1 MPIIKNYGFL
11 WERQFIYRGRGNSA
25 GHLEG
30 RASGQNNADFRE
42 QIGVYALYDSNQ
54 KITYVGQAGNGNA
67 TLFGRLKQHMD
78 GPLRKRWDYFTW
90 FGFRDVNADGTLSKQ
105 QKIKARVSGFNYSQ
119 ALDQMEGILIEVIEP
134 TLNKQS
140 GKLNNAK
147 EYLQIIDDR
156 YSSITN
162 SEILQEIQSLK
173 AQIESLR

>member
-1 MPIIKNYGFL
+1 
-11 WERQFIYRGRGNSA
+11 
-25 GHLEG
+25 
-30 RASGQNNADFRE
+30 
-42 QIGVYALYDSNQ
+42 
-54 KITYVGQAGNGNA
+54 
-67 TLFGRLKQHMD
+67 MD

-140 GKLNNAK
+140 GKLKNAK